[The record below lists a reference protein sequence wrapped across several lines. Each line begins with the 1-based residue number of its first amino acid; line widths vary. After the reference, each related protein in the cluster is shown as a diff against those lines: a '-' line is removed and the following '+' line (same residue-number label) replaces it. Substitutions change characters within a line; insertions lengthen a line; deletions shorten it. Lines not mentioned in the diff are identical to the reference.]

1 MKVLVIDNY
10 DSFIYNVIHILKELG
25 VETIDIIKNDKIE
38 LEQIDQYDKIILSP
52 GPGIP
57 SEAGKLMD
65 VIAYAA
71 DHKDILGICLG
82 HQAIGEYYGHQLKRL
97 ETPLHGISSP
107 MQLAAP
113 DELFQSIPDHS
124 PIAHYHSWVIEESNS
139 ELAITAYD
147 EQQHI
152 MAVKHRTLNV
162 RGVQFHPESI
172 LTTYGKEIIKNW
184 IKN

>member
-10 DSFIYNVIHILKELG
+10 DSFIYNVIHILRDLG
-25 VETIDIIKNDKIE
+25 VENIDVVKNDKVD
-38 LEQIDQYDKIILSP
+38 LSTIDHYDKIILSP

-57 SEAGKLMD
+57 SEAGKLME

-71 DHKDILGICLG
+71 SHKDILGICLG
-82 HQAIGEYYGHQLKRL
+82 HQALGEYYEHSLKRL

-107 MQLAAP
+107 IALAES
-113 DELFQSIPDHS
+113 DTLFDNVPNHS
-124 PIAHYHSWVIEESNS
+124 PIAHYHSWVIEESDS
-139 ELAITAYD
+139 ELAVTAYD

-152 MAVKHRTLNV
+152 MAIKHRKLNI

>member
-97 ETPLHGISSP
+97 ETPLHGIMIST
-107 MQLAAP
+107 Q
-113 DELFQSIPDHS
+113 
-124 PIAHYHSWVIEESNS
+124 
-139 ELAITAYD
+139 
-147 EQQHI
+147 
-152 MAVKHRTLNV
+152 TL
-162 RGVQFHPESI
+162 RW
-172 LTTYGKEIIKNW
+172 LLY
-184 IKN
+184 

>member
-1 MKVLVIDNY
+1 MRVLVIDNY

-25 VETIDIIKNDKIE
+25 IKDIDVVKNDKIE
-38 LEQIDQYDKIILSP
+38 ITSIDNYDKIILSP

-57 SEAGKLMD
+57 SEAGKLME

-71 DHKDILGICLG
+71 PHKDILGICLG
-82 HQAIGEYYGHQLKRL
+82 HQAIGEYYGHNLKRL
-97 ETPLHGISSP
+97 AAPLHGISSP
-107 MQLAAP
+107 IQLAIS
-113 DELFQSIPDHS
+113 DTLFANVADHS
-124 PIAHYHSWVIEESNS
+124 PIAHYHSWVIEESDS
-139 ELAITAYD
+139 ELDITAYD
-147 EQQHI
+147 EHQNI
-152 MAVKHRTLNV
+152 MALKHRSLNI